1 MSRNILLTSLSAAQ
15 STPPVRY
22 FSLRNEFGSDY
33 CDALL
38 DAEASIKSM
47 LARYQIDDIFIFGGD
62 GSFHEGEDLKTF
74 PLQHGRTLYSA
85 DSSSLS
91 TFGLLQTRIAQYAD
105 ELTPAPE
112 AEDGLPSRETQER
125 LIRFIH
131 DFQEGDDELKGKK
144 FNRLFDA
151 LAQNGEAYGRFRD
164 ALSEKFPEMSDPSG
178 SCAKWIKS
186 YLYSELKPSG
196 KLELLPVNEGTSLC
210 LISEQEMIEGG
221 NWVKSMMAMQDT
233 ILQNDEDFNLYVSL
247 NSDDA
252 SDTFIVMTI
261 LDLLVS
267 RPGKQVRLKKI
278 FTVRGSAANF
288 AGSIRD
294 DTDGFGVTKLTHAIH
309 AFLNYGKADM
319 IVKLWEESGVH
330 NESIAGMIYA
340 MRHVDVGLSMC
351 NLSEM
356 EQGILRLRQLLRDEK
371 LWRDFGNSG
380 MLFSVIAKNI
390 LEDYGPL
397 LQGDGDIPFIDL
409 VKWAYRHQFYQQT
422 LTLIESKAPDS
433 LVQSGIFYYCNDEN
447 QVEEVTRQ
455 FAQRRLE
462 LRPQEFFKMDQ
473 IDHYFIKACDR
484 AAVRARGIRS
494 TDSQRA
500 YADLRTQ
507 SLEGTDST
515 MIRGYTVCDHVETLN
530 NALYAYYHI
539 GEMRNKIS
547 HADADAM
554 NESRLIVSESDESTA
569 LVRMKESIDFFIA
582 SYEKAMAEVQGKNP
596 NVILITSAEVR
607 TAADHMK
614 FATRRNT

>member
-1 MSRNILLTSLSAAQ
+1 
-15 STPPVRY
+15 
-22 FSLRNEFGSDY
+22 
-33 CDALL
+33 
-38 DAEASIKSM
+38 
-47 LARYQIDDIFIFGGD
+47 
-62 GSFHEGEDLKTF
+62 
-74 PLQHGRTLYSA
+74 
-85 DSSSLS
+85 
-91 TFGLLQTRIAQYAD
+91 
-105 ELTPAPE
+105 
-112 AEDGLPSRETQER
+112 
-125 LIRFIH
+125 
-131 DFQEGDDELKGKK
+131 
-144 FNRLFDA
+144 
-151 LAQNGEAYGRFRD
+151 
-164 ALSEKFPEMSDPSG
+164 
-178 SCAKWIKS
+178 
-186 YLYSELKPSG
+186 
-196 KLELLPVNEGTSLC
+196 
-210 LISEQEMIEGG
+210 
-221 NWVKSMMAMQDT
+221 
-233 ILQNDEDFNLYVSL
+233 
-247 NSDDA
+247 
-252 SDTFIVMTI
+252 MTI

-278 FTVRGSAANF
+278 FTVRGSATNL

-294 DTDGFGVTKLTHAIH
+294 DTDGFGVTELTHAIH

-380 MLFSVIAKNI
+380 MLFSVIAENI

-462 LRPQEFFKMDQ
+462 LRPQEFFKMDE

-507 SLEGTDST
+507 SLDGTDST

-554 NESRLIVSESDESTA
+554 NENRLIVSESDESSA

-596 NVILITSAEVR
+596 NVILISSAEVR

-614 FATRRNT
+614 FATRRNG